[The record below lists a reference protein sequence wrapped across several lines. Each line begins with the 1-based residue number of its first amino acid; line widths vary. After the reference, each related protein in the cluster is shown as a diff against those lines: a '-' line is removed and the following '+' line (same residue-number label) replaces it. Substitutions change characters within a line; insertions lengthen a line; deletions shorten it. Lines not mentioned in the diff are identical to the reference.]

1 MTDTDS
7 IKNDIAYVR
16 AVAEHTNTAHVP
28 AIYLIWAGIC
38 VCGFSLVDLVG
49 PGSRWIGMYWLV
61 TGPVGGAL
69 SWWLAVQAGNR
80 AGQVDRR
87 KGKRWAGH
95 FLGFFAI
102 GLLGCALAAAG
113 ELSWSGLTSLW
124 ILLLALTYLL
134 AGLHLERRRPS
145 AWCSQSATCSR
156 FTCPSTDLRR
166 PACSWLWHWW
176 CRHCLEDVS
185 SMRRTDP
192 ADVEGLEE
200 LGSLQGLLEHRVR
213 LAICVLLSE
222 HDAMSFSRLKQVL
235 GETDGSL
242 GTHLRKLEDSEYL
255 AVEKS
260 FATGGP

>member
-49 PGSRWIGMYWLV
+49 PGSSWIGMYWLI
-61 TGPVGGAL
+61 TGPGGGAL

-113 ELSWSGLTSLW
+113 ELSWSGLSLLW
-124 ILLLALTYLL
+124 ILLLALTYFL
-134 AGLHLERRRPS
+134 AGLHLERRLLPVGLVL
-145 AWCSQSATCSR
+145 AVGYLFTLFLPEYR
-156 FTCPSTDLRR
+156 FTTAGVLVAVALVVQALLGRR
-166 PACSWLWHWW
+166 EQH
-176 CRHCLEDVS
+176 
-185 SMRRTDP
+185 
-192 ADVEGLEE
+192 
-200 LGSLQGLLEHRVR
+200 
-213 LAICVLLSE
+213 
-222 HDAMSFSRLKQVL
+222 
-235 GETDGSL
+235 
-242 GTHLRKLEDSEYL
+242 
-255 AVEKS
+255 
-260 FATGGP
+260 ATN